1 MQEYIE
7 EINTCEIGLQLLE
20 KIRNIHKD
28 QRLCGEPGNVL
39 LDAHDDLLLYIL
51 ALLRG
56 DAHFLPEL
64 SLEVL
69 PEISIDE
76 WKKLLKVLR
85 CHQIIPLLYYKTCN
99 VPPEFHPPGEIR
111 DQMRTA
117 FLISRIQSLKIERQL
132 NDI

>member
-56 DAHFLPEL
+56 DAHFLPE
-64 SLEVL
+64 
-69 PEISIDE
+69 
-76 WKKLLKVLR
+76 
-85 CHQIIPLLYYKTCN
+85 
-99 VPPEFHPPGEIR
+99 FHPPGEIR

-117 FLISRIQSLKIERQL
+117 FLMSCIGIYMYFLEIRVNLILKICSGEAYSLMLLPCRL
-132 NDI
+132 RY

>member
-56 DAHFLPEL
+56 DAHFLPE
-64 SLEVL
+64 
-69 PEISIDE
+69 
-76 WKKLLKVLR
+76 
-85 CHQIIPLLYYKTCN
+85 
-99 VPPEFHPPGEIR
+99 FHPPGEIR

-117 FLISRIQSLKIERQL
+117 FLMSRIRWKKHYSDQCYEYASHGYYVGPIV
-132 NDI
+132 